1 MEDRLSRVE
10 KKIDSL
16 QEAIISL
23 ARVEERLVT
32 VFNRQSSIESKVT
45 HIEDKVDTDRD
56 HHASYPIDGQAPFLP
71 IRLFPLFYLVL
82 IRDRFESDHGY
93 YQGNERESQ

>member
-10 KKIDSL
+10 AKIDSL

-32 VFNRQSSIESKVT
+32 VFNRQSHIESKVDAMD
-45 HIEDKVDTDRD
+45 EKVD
-56 HHASYPIDGQAPFLP
+56 
-71 IRLFPLFYLVL
+71 RLSESVIKTRSTERFVWLIVAAGIGAAFRYL
-82 IRDRFESDHGY
+82 G
-93 YQGNERESQ
+93 

>member
-10 KKIDSL
+10 RKIDTL

-32 VFNRQSSIESKVT
+32 VFNRQSNIESKVT
-45 HIEDKVDTDRD
+45 HIEEKVDRLSESVI
-56 HHASYPIDGQAPFLP
+56 ASRSVERIVW
-71 IRLFPLFYLVL
+71 LV
-82 IRDRFESDHGY
+82 IAASIGVAVKY
-93 YQGNERESQ
+93 VG